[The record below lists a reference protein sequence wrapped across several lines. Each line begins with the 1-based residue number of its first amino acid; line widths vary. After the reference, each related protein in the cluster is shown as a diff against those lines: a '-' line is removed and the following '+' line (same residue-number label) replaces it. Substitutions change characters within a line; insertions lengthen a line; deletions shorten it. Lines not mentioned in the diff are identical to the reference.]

1 MQVSLKPEVQ
11 KFVDEQV
18 RAGHFESA
26 DAVLEAGVARLMLD
40 AEPAVLDEETLAAIE
55 RAREQFERGEGIP
68 LNEVAQRLRAKFGVN
83 GK

>member
-1 MQVSLKPEVQ
+1 MHVSLKPEVQ

-18 RAGHFESA
+18 RAGHFDSA

-40 AEPAVLDEETLAAIE
+40 PEPVELDEETLNAIE
-55 RAREQFERGEGIP
+55 RAREQFERGEGVP
-68 LNEVAQRLRAKFGVN
+68 LDEVAQRLRAKFGGD